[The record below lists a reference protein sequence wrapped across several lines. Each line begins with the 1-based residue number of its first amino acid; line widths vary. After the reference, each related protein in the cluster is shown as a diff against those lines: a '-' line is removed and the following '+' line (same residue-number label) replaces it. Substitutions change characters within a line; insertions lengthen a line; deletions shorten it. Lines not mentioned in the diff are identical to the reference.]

1 MVILYKERRGFMFW
15 TGIIVGIFIG
25 AILGILIVSMAISA
39 TDSYKKENNLVTYE
53 MEASQELV
61 PEIDDDEQERATK
74 EEEE

>member
-1 MVILYKERRGFMFW
+1 MFW